1 MTDPTAPQTKD
12 KPVTQYTPAPPGTQA
27 HSPQGRPSTH
37 DAAKR
42 RGWNPGSRLKATLG
56 VALASCLLAIP
67 VTAALTAAPV
77 ATAAAATAAKQTQP
91 EFIRPERVIYK
102 GYTCTPTG
110 QPNEYRLTFRWRA
123 IGGQYAH
130 LGTWEK
136 PATKPTYTY
145 PAGKRTIRNSKILIS
160 EPLPTGDTYLV
171 DAQYHQYVSRIG
183 DESDYSKGTSDSKVK
198 RDVEVTC
205 WD

>member
-102 GYTCTPTG
+102 GYTCTPTDD
-110 QPNEYRLTFRWRA
+110 PNRHIVTYRWRA

-130 LGTWEK
+130 LGTAGNMAAK
-136 PATKPTYTY
+136 ASYTY
-145 PAGKRTIRNSKILIS
+145 PDDKRTVRIATSLVS
-160 EPLPTGDTYLV
+160 EPPPPGVTYPMR
-171 DAQYHQYVSRIG
+171 AEYNQYMSRIG
-183 DESDYSKGTSDSKVK
+183 DEGDPSKIVGDRKT
-198 RDVEVTC
+198 RTVEVTC